1 MYDAIKG
8 LYYGNFEPMEM
19 TGEYALSLRKQLS
32 RLTTIEEKLYS
43 RLTDEDKYLFEK
55 YCDACVKFNSTSCA
69 DSFLHGFR
77 LGGKIAVEMLDG

>member
-8 LYYGNFEPMEM
+8 LYYGNLEPMEM
-19 TGEYALSLRKQLS
+19 TDEYASSLRKQLS
-32 RLTTIEEKLYS
+32 RLTTIEERLQS
-43 RLTDEDKYLFEK
+43 RLTDEDKHLFEK
-55 YCDACVKFNSTSCA
+55 YRDAYVEFTSTSCA